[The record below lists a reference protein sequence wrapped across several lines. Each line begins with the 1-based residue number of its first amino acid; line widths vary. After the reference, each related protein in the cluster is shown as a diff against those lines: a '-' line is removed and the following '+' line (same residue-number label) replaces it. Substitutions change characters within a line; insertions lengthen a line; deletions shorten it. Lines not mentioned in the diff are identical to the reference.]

1 MKKAIL
7 VMCILCLLTA
17 ACARA
22 EYESSTTPKP
32 IVTIEDGSIA
42 PTPEGMHHYMLIC
55 CDDWKVDPNNIA
67 HTDGLVL
74 LSVDEIAGRVM
85 LTSFIRDMLI
95 KRPDGKFGR
104 LNNVCLYFGANRE
117 GIEHLTHTLS
127 THFDVNI
134 DRYLV
139 VDFGQ
144 VEKIV
149 DALGG
154 VDITITKREA
164 TYLKNYRI
172 SASSTTPAISGEGT
186 YHFSGHA
193 AVIYM
198 RIRKV
203 PTISGAIQDVGRT
216 ERARTVLSSIAD
228 SLKDIS
234 YEDAMKLLDVI
245 LENTVMTNLSALECV
260 EAVGIAM
267 DLRGV
272 PVEGIRMPID
282 GTYELVPV
290 AGMATQQID
299 FDKNRQALKDF
310 LYGSSFAVIE

>member
-1 MKKAIL
+1 MKRSIII
-7 VMCILCLLTA
+7 VCILCVLMTG
-17 ACARA
+17 CVRA
-22 EYESSTTPKP
+22 EYETTTTPKP
-32 IVTIEDGSIA
+32 IETIEDSSIT
-42 PTPEGMHHYMLIC
+42 PTPRGMHHYMLIC
-55 CDDWKVDPNNIA
+55 CDAWKTDPKNIT

-104 LNNVCLYFGANRE
+104 LNNVCLYFGADQE

-134 DRYLV
+134 DKYIV

-149 DALGG
+149 DAMGG

-216 ERARTVLSSIAD
+216 ERARTVLASIAD

-245 LENTVMTNLSALECV
+245 LENTVMTNMSAAECV

-267 DLRGV
+267 ELRGV

-282 GTYELVPV
+282 GTYELMPV
-290 AGMATQQID
+290 SGMATQQID
-299 FDKNRQALKDF
+299 FDLNRQALKDF
-310 LYGSSFAVIE
+310 LYGNSFAVIE